1 MNKIEAMQAFCLVAE
16 HHSFSLAAKKMTI
29 SATMVSRYVKQLE
42 QSLGCLLLKRN
53 TRKVFLTDAG
63 EQYLLQVKPL
73 LKKLNQIENQ
83 MHEFHTEPSGKLTI
97 STSIE
102 FGGQYMAPLIARYR
116 SEYPKVAL
124 NFMLSNTPVD
134 LFNSDTDLVFRVA
147 PLLPNASHIAQE
159 VCTSTLSFWANPDYL
174 KKFGTPKTPEQLSDH
189 KLLFFNHSIRNE
201 HWLFNINNET
211 RAIKLSWDWTSNNGR
226 LLNEA
231 AAQGQGIIQA
241 PRYSVAD
248 YVEEESL
255 IEVMAEFAIENLT
268 IAAIYPHRY
277 ELSNRVKTFVEM
289 AKAHFKE
296 NPIH

>member
-63 EQYLLQVKPL
+63 DQYLLQVKPL

-102 FGGQYMAPLIARYR
+102 FGGQYMAPLIASYR
-116 SEYPKVAL
+116 LEYPKVAL

-174 KKFGTPKTPEQLSDH
+174 KKFGTPESPEQLSDH
-189 KLLFFNHSIRNE
+189 KLLFFNHSIRND
-201 HWLFNINNET
+201 HWLFRISNET
-211 RAIKLSWDWTSNNGR
+211 RAIKLPWDWASNNGR

-231 AAQGQGIIQA
+231 AAQGHGIIQA
-241 PRYSVAD
+241 PSYSVAN
-248 YVEEESL
+248 YVKEGRL
-255 IEVMAEFAIENLT
+255 VEVMSEFKIDNLT
-268 IAAIYPHRY
+268 ISAIYPHRY

-289 AKAHFKE
+289 AKVHFKA
-296 NPIH
+296 NPIQ